1 MLNINMKES
10 WTRLSDY
17 ERGCSQ
23 MNRGDE
29 HHVELIEGCVRFV
42 GGAQGVGRS
51 GRDSEAGLGA

>member
-1 MLNINMKES
+1 
-10 WTRLSDY
+10 
-17 ERGCSQ
+17 